1 MSRAVFWLAA
11 LLILINSSA
20 CDSGGA
26 ENDSI
31 RLAAGGKVVSL
42 DPAFAADVASQRVCA
57 AFFDTLLEY
66 EYPSLPYRL
75 RPGMLAGMPEIS
87 ADGLE
92 IYCVL
97 RDDLFFVADECFG
110 QRGMEAR
117 QVTSADVV
125 FSFLRIADGRN
136 HTANYSL
143 IRGKIAGIDDFY
155 RESSSLPDGDFSCYE
170 KAVEG
175 FEIINDKEFIIRLT
189 RPDPRFLYVLAI
201 PALGVV
207 SRTACLYYDD
217 VSGHP
222 VGSGPFILESWIREY
237 KITMVRNPEYRL
249 QYFPEAELEKDK
261 NRPLPLAERIECFCI
276 RQNQSAWLLFL
287 QGGLD
292 VFPLARENADVV
304 VRGESGSVSC
314 VSGLAEKGII
324 PLRSPGLEIQYT
336 GFNMG
341 HPVLGNNVL
350 LRRALSMAL
359 NRERLAEF
367 YEGLVQPAGSPLPP
381 GVPEMPEDFYSPWCV
396 YDIEAASKLLAA
408 AGYPGGTDP
417 VTGKSLHLTLDLN
430 GNSSLHRQI
439 GEMFA
444 SDMAKI
450 GLRWSRF

>member
-117 QVTSADVV
+117 RVTSADVV

-222 VGSGPFILESWIREY
+222 GGSGPF
-237 KITMVRNPEYRL
+237 TMTAALV
-249 QYFPEAELEKDK
+249 KS
-261 NRPLPLAERIECFCI
+261 LAAKVWVTC
-276 RQNQSAWLLFL
+276 
-287 QGGLD
+287 
-292 VFPLARENADVV
+292 
-304 VRGESGSVSC
+304 SVSC
-314 VSGLAEKGII
+314 YSNMPPALGRLTD
-324 PLRSPGLEIQYT
+324 RSIYPDERLIAPTYY
-336 GFNMG
+336 
-341 HPVLGNNVL
+341 HL
-350 LRRALSMAL
+350 
-359 NRERLAEF
+359 RERIAEMG
-367 YEGLVQPAGSPLPP
+367 EERAKRDIAVES
-381 GVPEMPEDFYSPWCV
+381 YSPSHV
-396 YDIEAASKLLAA
+396 VVTVDRNAGEYDLAYLK
-408 AGYPGGTDP
+408 GDDSLE
-417 VTGKSLHLTLDLN
+417 VKSIRKFSVHKN
-430 GNSSLHRQI
+430 
-439 GEMFA
+439 
-444 SDMAKI
+444 
-450 GLRWSRF
+450 